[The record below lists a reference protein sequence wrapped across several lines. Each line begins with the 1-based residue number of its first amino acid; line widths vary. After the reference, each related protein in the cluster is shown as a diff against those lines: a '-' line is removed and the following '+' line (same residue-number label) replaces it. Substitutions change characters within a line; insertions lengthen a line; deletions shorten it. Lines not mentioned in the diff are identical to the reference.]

1 MPAQYQM
8 TRRLTPRIAPG
19 AAMGWERDVHLSE
32 AAHDLANLL
41 QILGSSLSLM
51 RREIEQ
57 PDLVRARL
65 ATAMSGVSQCMS
77 LSRTL
82 FASGPLEADGAVLL
96 QSVIE
101 SNRPLF
107 ELAAGP
113 DIDIEVRSP
122 AEPLW
127 VHIDRTRLERALL
140 NLVINAAQAIDGP
153 GHMRLACRIE
163 GDRVILSV
171 EDDGPGFTSRTTAHA
186 LDRRFT
192 TKARGSGLGLASVDA
207 LMRSA
212 NGGVALDR
220 SDLGGAC
227 VRMTL
232 PLQRPVEGVERSVS

>member
-8 TRRLTPRIAPG
+8 TRRFPPQVGPG
-19 AAMGWERDVHLSE
+19 PALGWERDDHLSE

-41 QILGSSLSLM
+41 QILGSSLNLM

-57 PDLVRARL
+57 PDRVRARL

-82 FASGPLEADGAVLL
+82 FATGPVEADGAVLL

-101 SNRPLF
+101 SHRPLF
-107 ELAAGP
+107 ELAAGA
-113 DIDIEVRSP
+113 DIDVEVRSP

-127 VHIDRTRLERALL
+127 IHIDRTRLERALL

-153 GHMRLACRIE
+153 GHIRLTCQAE
-163 GDRVILSV
+163 GDRVVLSV
-171 EDDGPGFTSRTTAHA
+171 EDDGPGFTAQTTVHA

-192 TKARGSGLGLASVDA
+192 TKARGSGLGLASVDV
-207 LMRSA
+207 LIRSA
-212 NGGVALDR
+212 DGEVALAR

-232 PLQRPVEGVERSVS
+232 PRRRSVESFERTAS

>member
-1 MPAQYQM
+1 MPAQHQM
-8 TRRLTPRIAPG
+8 TRGLTPQVGPG
-19 AAMGWERDVHLSE
+19 PAMGWERDVHLSE

-41 QILGSSLSLM
+41 QILSSSLSLM

-57 PDLVRARL
+57 PDRVRARL

-82 FASGPLEADGAVLL
+82 FASGPVEDDGAVLL

-101 SNRPLF
+101 SHRPLF

-113 DIDIEVRSP
+113 EIDIEVRSS
-122 AEPLW
+122 AAPLW

-140 NLVINAAQAIDGP
+140 NLVINAGQAIDGP
-153 GHMRLACRIE
+153 GHIRLTCCAE
-163 GDRVILSV
+163 DDRVVLSV
-171 EDDGPGFTSRTTAHA
+171 EDDGPGFTIQSAVHA

-212 NGGVALDR
+212 GGEVVLAR
-220 SDLGGAC
+220 SGLGGAC
-227 VRMTL
+227 VRISL
-232 PLQRPVEGVERSVS
+232 PRRGSVESFERTVS